1 MRLLEV
7 VRGEASSP
15 ETLATAMAM
24 GKRMGK
30 VSVMAGNCPGF
41 IGNRMLGAIPDRQI
55 DDSGGRCARAN

>member
-41 IGNRMLGAIPDRQI
+41 IGNRMLGGIPDRQI
-55 DDSGGRCARAN
+55 